1 MSQHISQHTSQH
13 MSQPENAI
21 ANEPHAT
28 DLRNAVNQAGPNRV
42 PERDEDRTPGRAA
55 HAGKAPHRPN
65 GGLMYNPNVDVCDCG
80 AEVRIL
86 ADVPGTRADAIDVRF
101 EDGVLSIHAAVLPR
115 SLPGRLLRHE
125 YGVGDYRRSFR
136 LGEGF
141 DASLITAELSHGVLN
156 VRVPRLAAVRPRKV
170 EVRTG

>member
-1 MSQHISQHTSQH
+1 MSQH
-13 MSQPENAI
+13 MSQQTSQPENAL
-21 ANEPHAT
+21 ANDPHAT
-28 DLRNAVNQAGPNRV
+28 DVRNAVNQAGPNRV
-42 PERDEDRTPGRAA
+42 PERDEDRGRAA
-55 HAGKAPHRPN
+55 HVGKTPHRPN

-86 ADVPGTRADAIDVRF
+86 ADVPGARADAIDVRF
-101 EDGVLSIHAAVLPR
+101 EDGVLSIHAAVPTR